1 MIARFFKNLSART
14 LVWTV
19 AILFLAVVIA
29 LILFGSWSFYTLFFP
44 VFLLELIVYDVIQS
58 KHTLRK
64 NYPFLARFRYMF
76 ESVRPEFRQYF
87 FEGETDG
94 KPFNRRQ
101 RSIVY
106 QRAKNEK
113 ETVAFGMQD
122 EPTRVGY
129 EWAAHSIYPK
139 KADPSTFRVMVGG
152 KDCLRPYSL
161 SLYNISAMSYGALS
175 KTAITSLNKGAQMGG
190 FAHNTGEGGISDF
203 HRQGGDLIW
212 QIGTGYF
219 GCRDENGH
227 FSETLFEEKSNFPE
241 VKMIELKLSQGA
253 KPGHG
258 GLLPAKKNTPEIAKI
273 RHIKPYTDVHS
284 PSAHTAF
291 SNATELVYFIKKLRD
306 LSGGKP
312 VGFKLC
318 IGRKDEFQDIVDAML
333 KTGIKPD
340 FITLDGAEGGT
351 GAAPMEFI
359 DYIGMPVAD
368 ALVFVT
374 TLLKKHGLRDDIKI
388 LASGKIITAFDIAKA
403 MAFGADACYS
413 ARGMMFAL
421 GCIQA
426 LQCDSGKCPVG
437 IATQDQK
444 LYKGIDITDKSVR
457 VANFHRNTM
466 KAVAEFIGACGFEDP
481 HQVTPDVLFRKTD
494 KYKNESFQEMYFD
507 KKSKAI

>member
-1 MIARFFKNLSART
+1 MVKRIYNSLSVRTMIWGAT
-14 LVWTV
+14 L
-19 AILFLAVVIA
+19 LFLGFVGVMI
-29 LILFGSWSFYTLFFP
+29 IFNSWSYWTLIFP
-44 VFLLELIVYDVIQS
+44 VLLLEAVLYDTIQS

-94 KPFNRRQ
+94 KPFSRRQ

-139 KADPSTFRVMVGG
+139 KANPETFRTLVGG
-152 KDCLRPYSL
+152 KDCKQPYSL

-175 KTAITSLNKGAQMGG
+175 KTAVMSLNKGAKMGG
-190 FAHNTGEGGISDF
+190 FAHNTGEGGISEY

-219 GCRDENGH
+219 GCRDKDGFFNDE
-227 FSETLFEEKSNFPE
+227 LFTERANYPE

-258 GLLPAKKNTPEIAKI
+258 GLLPAKKNTPEIATI
-273 RHIKPYTDVHS
+273 RSIEPYTDVHS
-284 PSAHTAF
+284 PSSHSAF
-291 SNATELVYFIKKLRD
+291 SNATELIYFIQKLRN

-318 IGRKDEFQDIVDAML
+318 IGRKDEFEDIVEAML
-333 KTGIKPD
+333 VTGIKPD
-340 FITLDGAEGGT
+340 FIVLDGAEGGT

-374 TLLKKHGLRDDIKI
+374 TLLKKHGLRDEIKI
-388 LASGKIITAFDIAKA
+388 IASGKIITSFDIAKA

-426 LQCDSGKCPVG
+426 LQCDSGRCPVG
-437 IATQDQK
+437 IATQDK
-444 LYKGIDITDKSVR
+444 NLYKGMDITNKSVR

-466 KAVAEFIGACGFEDP
+466 KAVAEFIGACGFENP
-481 HQVTPDVLFRKTD
+481 HEVTPDVLFRKTD
-494 KYKNESFQEMYFD
+494 KYKNESFREMYFD
-507 KKSKAI
+507 KKSKSI

>member
-1 MIARFFKNLSART
+1 MLKRVYSSLSVRT
-14 LVWTV
+14 IIWTLTL
-19 AILFLAVVIA
+19 LFLAVIIL
-29 LILFGSWSFYTLFFP
+29 LILFKGWSYYSLILP
-44 VFLLELIVYDVIQS
+44 VLLLEAVMYDTIQS

-64 NYPFLARFRYMF
+64 NYPFLARFRYLF

-106 QRAKNEK
+106 QRSKNEK

-139 KADPSTFRVMVGG
+139 KANPETFRTLVGG
-152 KDCLRPYSL
+152 KDCKQPYNL

-175 KTAITSLNKGAQMGG
+175 KTAIMSLNKGAKMGG
-190 FAHNTGEGGISDF
+190 FAHNTGEGGISEY

-219 GCRDENGH
+219 GCRDKDGNFNDE
-227 FSETLFEEKSNFPE
+227 LFEERANYPE

-258 GLLPAKKNTPEIAKI
+258 GLLPAQKNTPEIAKI
-273 RHIKPYTDVHS
+273 RSIEPYTDVHS
-284 PSAHTAF
+284 PSGHTAF
-291 SNATELVYFIKKLRD
+291 SSATELLYFIQKMRN
-306 LSGGKP
+306 LSKGKP

-318 IGRKDEFQDIVDAML
+318 IGRKDEFEEIVDAML
-333 KTGIKPD
+333 ATGIKPD
-340 FITLDGAEGGT
+340 FIVLDGAEGGT

-374 TLLKKHGLRDDIKI
+374 TLLKKHGLRDEIKI
-388 LASGKIITAFDIAKA
+388 LASGKIVTSFDITKA

-437 IATQDQK
+437 IATQDKK
-444 LYKGIDITDKSVR
+444 LYKGMDITNKSVR

-466 KAVAEFIGACGFEDP
+466 KAVAEFIGACGFEHP
-481 HQVTPDVLFRKTD
+481 HEVTPDVLFRKTD
-494 KYKNESFQEMYFD
+494 KYKNESFREMYFD
-507 KKSKAI
+507 KKSKSI

>member
-1 MIARFFKNLSART
+1 MIFRFLSNLSVRT
-14 LVWTV
+14 LVWSCTILLL
-19 AILFLAVVIA
+19 AITIV
-29 LILFGSWSFYTLFFP
+29 LIVFKSWSYYTLIIP
-44 VFLLELIVYDVIQS
+44 VFLLELVLYDSFQS
-58 KHTLRK
+58 KHSLRK
-64 NYPFLARFRYMF
+64 NFPFLARFRYMF

-94 KPFNRRQ
+94 KPFSRRQ

-106 QRAKNEK
+106 QRAKNQK

-139 KADPSTFRVMVGG
+139 KANPETFRTLVGG
-152 KDCLRPYSL
+152 KECLHPYSL

-175 KTAITSLNKGAQMGG
+175 KTAITSLNRGAKMGG
-190 FAHNTGEGGISDF
+190 FAHNTGEGGVSEF
-203 HRQGGDLIW
+203 HLQGGDLIW

-219 GCRDENGH
+219 GCRDEKGFFN
-227 FSETLFEEKSNFPE
+227 EELFTEKARYPQ

-258 GLLPAKKNTPEIAKI
+258 GLLPAQKNTPEIAKI
-273 RHIKPYTDVHS
+273 RHIEPYTDVHS
-284 PSAHTAF
+284 PSAHSAF
-291 SNATELVYFIKKLRD
+291 SDATGLVHFLKKLRD

-318 IGRKDEFQDIVDAML
+318 IGRKDEFEEIVDAML

-374 TLLKKHGLRDDIKI
+374 TLLKKHGLRDEIKI

-437 IATQDQK
+437 IATQDK
-444 LYKGIDITDKSVR
+444 SLYKGLDVTDKSVR
-457 VANFHRNTM
+457 VANFHKNTM
-466 KAVAEFIGACGFEDP
+466 KAVAEFIGACGFENP
-481 HQVTPDVLFRKTD
+481 HDVTPDVIFRKTD
-494 KYKNESFQEMYFD
+494 KYRNESFREMYFEKD
-507 KKSKAI
+507 SKAI